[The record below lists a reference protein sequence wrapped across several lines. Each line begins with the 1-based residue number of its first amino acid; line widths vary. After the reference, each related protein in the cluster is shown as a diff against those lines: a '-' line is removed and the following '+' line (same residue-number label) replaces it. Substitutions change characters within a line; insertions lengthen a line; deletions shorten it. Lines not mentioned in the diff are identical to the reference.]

1 MQAMF
6 CLHLYLEFRGCF
18 LPLLSLRPCTS
29 CCPSSVPCCA
39 MHSAPCRVPP
49 QQGPG
54 QGNLLLPVWHSCS
67 VHKNTFLL
75 FHSTVGKKKSWV
87 PSTCNYLWWY
97 LKAMSKVNTVG
108 LQTALVPWHKMAFRS
123 QSCENQISWLTA
135 TAPVA
140 FCSVCVSSVCR
151 DFEARG
157 ASLGVC
163 LMQTWGALLAQH
175 GRRLSTTAAAGRSC
189 CFPSLPVI
197 HTPQPHSNCLSLAA
211 AGAAWSYSWQSN
223 NKTKDVCE
231 PGSFP
236 NLVIPC
242 IGAELILLLINFF
255 FCSFAVF

>member
-6 CLHLYLEFRGCF
+6 CSHLYLEFRGCF

-29 CCPSSVPCCA
+29 CCPSSIPCCA
-39 MHSAPCRVPP
+39 MHSAPCRAPP

-97 LKAMSKVNTVG
+97 LKAMSKVNKVG
-108 LQTALVPWHKMAFRS
+108 LQTTLVPWHKMAFRS

-140 FCSVCVSSVCR
+140 FFLFVSLQSAEILRPGEHPWVSASCR
-151 DFEARG
+151 PEGLCLPNMAASSAPQQQPGAPAASQAFQSSTRLSPTPTACRWQLLGLLDLTADNLITKLNMY
-157 ASLGVC
+157 ASL
-163 LMQTWGALLAQH
+163 
-175 GRRLSTTAAAGRSC
+175 
-189 CFPSLPVI
+189 
-197 HTPQPHSNCLSLAA
+197 
-211 AGAAWSYSWQSN
+211 
-223 NKTKDVCE
+223 
-231 PGSFP
+231 
-236 NLVIPC
+236 
-242 IGAELILLLINFF
+242 
-255 FCSFAVF
+255 AVSPIS